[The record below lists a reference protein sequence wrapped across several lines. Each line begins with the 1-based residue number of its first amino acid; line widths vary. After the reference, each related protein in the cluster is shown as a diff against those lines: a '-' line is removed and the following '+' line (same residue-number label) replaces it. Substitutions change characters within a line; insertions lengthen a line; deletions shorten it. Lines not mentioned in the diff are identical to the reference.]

1 MDNKVLR
8 AFFPIITVILICCG
22 VIFSMFAPGLVFNG
36 LLLILA
42 ANITMTLTVATNK
55 SPVSALLF
63 VGLFIAS
70 AIVFR
75 SLATSLLIFVLFL
88 PIGLATGLVIKKKGA
103 VNSSV
108 FISVIAVLLS
118 GICAFCAYVYETN
131 SSFSIP
137 KAVEPIQEQLKASTD
152 DIAKLYC
159 TKNKNGKSAYE
170 LITNKTL
177 TDAEL
182 SDCAKDIS
190 TQAYESTLVGIP
202 IVIGEGILLTALI
215 CYYVA
220 KSVLKK
226 SLNGEGTAF
235 SDIRVSK
242 TGAAITVLC
251 LFVNFFAT
259 LTLSDMSPTTA
270 LLNTPWLFTLNIFA
284 TLMNSVLAVAGIS
297 VITHI
302 VKKVN
307 LPKKNKMTLLVFTVV
322 GFLLFGINIFSIVGT
337 ADSFFDFRRKYEA
350 ISK

>member
-1 MDNKVLR
+1 MDNKVLK

-22 VIFSMFAPGLVFNG
+22 VAFSMFAPGLLFNG

-75 SLATSLLIFVLFL
+75 SLSTSLLIFVLFL
-88 PIGLATGLVIKKKGA
+88 PIGLATGIVLKKKGSL
-103 VNSSV
+103 NSAV

-118 GICAFCAYVYETN
+118 GICAFCAYVYETD
-131 SSFSIP
+131 SSFNIP
-137 KAVEPIQEQLKASTD
+137 QAVEPIQEQLKASTD

-159 TKNKNGKSAYE
+159 TKNKSGKAPYE

-190 TQAYESTLVGIP
+190 TQAYEFTLVGIP

-220 KSVLKK
+220 KSILKK
-226 SLNGEGTAF
+226 SLNGAGTAF

-242 TGAAITVLC
+242 TGTVIMIVC
-251 LFVNFFAT
+251 LIINMFT
-259 LTLSDMSPTTA
+259 PLTFSNMSPTTA
-270 LLNTPWLFTLNIFA
+270 LLNSPWLFTLNIFA

-297 VITHI
+297 VLIH
-302 VKKVN
+302 VFKKVN
-307 LPKKNKMTLLVFTVV
+307 LPKKNKVTLIVFIVV
-322 GFLLFGINIFSIVGT
+322 GFLLFGITIFSIVGT